1 MATTVTKHVGYPEQG
16 LFMPAFLVEL
26 QLLGIVPSLS
36 YGLIG
41 SCSFEGWLVLK
52 EPFQN
57 SVWATT
63 VCFPHKWKCVCVY
76 TKPKK
81 NGHSCLESRL
91 YLRITHV
98 NVRIP

>member
-1 MATTVTKHVGYPEQG
+1 MDIYIYKFLYSFLLKRKAMFMATTVTKHVGYPEQG

-57 SVWATT
+57 SVWAIT
-63 VCFPHKWKCVCVY
+63 VSAFPTNGNVCVFIQ
-76 TKPKK
+76 
-81 NGHSCLESRL
+81 N
-91 YLRITHV
+91 
-98 NVRIP
+98 